1 MKKLVVFITMLVF
14 ALSTAVVS
22 AAASA
27 DTTEATAR
35 TPFRIARVPIIV
47 TSAMTPTDEVLTG
60 LERQIDRATH
70 VPLNGTL
77 GAVEYLDET
86 ECGRIYTDIVDGRY
100 GKILRREAP
109 AKLAELMDAD
119 LVIIPQLMGY
129 EEYVRPSW
137 HWDRR
142 EILHSYAQVRIE
154 GYDRAEGKPFSESVV
169 RTYDD
174 EYSLRGQVERLASD
188 AMTMV
193 LDEAR
198 VHERVW
204 RWKEKSASGIVD
216 SATSDGADTS
226 TGATTNNTTTES
238 NTDTTNGA
246 DTKNGN

>member
-1 MKKLVVFITMLVF
+1 MKKLIVLLCMLLL
-14 ALSTAVVS
+14 ALSAGVAS
-22 AAASA
+22 AA
-27 DTTEATAR
+27 EKM
-35 TPFRIARVPIIV
+35 PFRIARVPIIV
-47 TSAMTPTDEVLTG
+47 TSAMMPTDEVLTG

-86 ECGRIYTDIVDGRY
+86 ECGRIYADILDGHY
-100 GKILRREAP
+100 GKILRREA
-109 AKLAELMDAD
+109 AEKLAELMDAD

-142 EILHSYAQVRIE
+142 EILHSYAQVRIA

-198 VHERVW
+198 VHDRVW
-204 RWKEKSASGIVD
+204 RWKEKSASGLVD
-216 SATSDGADTS
+216 SAATDSTDTS
-226 TGATTNNTTTES
+226 AAATNNATAES
-238 NTDTTNGA
+238 NTDTINGA